1 MCGIGEGR
9 DPGEM
14 KAIVC
19 VFTTVYHG
27 RGVWRSTLPSLEEG
41 LRRKDQADTREVRD
55 ERDKGRKAWK
65 RVEIGIGNGL
75 EE

>member
-1 MCGIGEGR
+1 M
-9 DPGEM
+9 
-14 KAIVC
+14 
-19 VFTTVYHG
+19 
-27 RGVWRSTLPSLEEG
+27 WRSTLPSLEEG

>member
-1 MCGIGEGR
+1 M
-9 DPGEM
+9 
-14 KAIVC
+14 
-19 VFTTVYHG
+19 
-27 RGVWRSTLPSLEEG
+27 WRSTLPSLEEG

-65 RVEIGIGNGL
+65 RVEIGIGNGF